1 MSQPVLI
8 VFASRYGTCRRIAQ
22 RVAGHAKAAGAD
34 LTVHDLG
41 TGPCEVPPGTAH
53 VIVIG
58 AVYSNQHHD
67 VVQAFLKSNAD
78 ALAAARGS
86 LISVSLAAA
95 IPTEEGEQMALDY
108 ADELMR
114 LTGWKPKDVVFAAGS
129 IDNSQYDEPTHA
141 LLSVAAWRRQLDA
154 AGRPTDGDRGLTD
167 WAALDRTVKRWLGAR

>member
-1 MSQPVLI
+1 MSQPTLI
-8 VFASRYGTCRRIAQ
+8 VFASRYGTCRRIAH
-22 RVAGHAKAAGAD
+22 RVASHAKAAGIEH
-34 LTVHDLG
+34 LVHDLASG
-41 TGPCEVPPGTAH
+41 ACVVPPGTAH
-53 VIVIG
+53 VVLIG

-114 LTGWKPKDVVFAAGS
+114 LTGWKPKDVLFAAGS
-129 IDNSQYDEPTHA
+129 IDNAQYDEPTAA
-141 LLSVAAWRRQLDA
+141 LLSVASWRRQLDA
-154 AGRPTDGDRGLTD
+154 AGKATDGDRGFTD
-167 WAALDRTVKRWLGAR
+167 WPALDGMVKRWFTKR